1 MSDKVP
7 VFATVDPFDGMTG
20 SQPAELQNLVGGEWL
35 SESKFLD
42 YIVDPI
48 NGERFVNVPDT
59 ENVAPFI
66 AGLRSCPKTGLHN
79 PYKNTERYPA
89 LGHVCTRAAALLGQ
103 KEVTDYFTK
112 LIQRVMPKSWNQCA
126 GEVAVT
132 RVFLENFAG
141 DGVRFLARGFSNPGD
156 RTGQESRGYRWPYGP
171 VAIITPFNFP
181 LEIPALQLMGA
192 LFMGNRPL
200 LKPEVKVGAVIDQF
214 VRMLIHCGLPANDL
228 DVIHCPGKTMG
239 ALLETAKD
247 TVRLVQF
254 TGSSNVA
261 EQISRTVN
269 GAVRLEDAGFDWKI
283 IGPDFDEAWVDYVAW
298 QSDEDAYNAAGQKCS
313 AQSILFV
320 HDNWAD
326 ALLPKLGELAGRRKL
341 DDLTNGPVLTW
352 TNEQIQDHI
361 DAVLAVPG
369 AELMFGGS
377 PLSGHDIPSRYGAYE
392 PTAVRVPVD
401 AFRGEHFDLL
411 VTELFGPFQVVVT
424 YGDDDLDTVLYA
436 FERMSHHL
444 TAAVVSADP
453 VFQTRV
459 LGGNGERH
467 DLLRH
472 ACAHDR
478 RAAESLVRALWRP
491 ARRGYRY
498 TGGHPNHMERT
509 SRDHHG
515 PGGAAWRLEHAA
527 PRLISFG
534 RREPIRSPLQR
545 RG

>member
-1 MSDKVP
+1 MSNKVP
-7 VFATVDPFDGMTG
+7 TFATIDPFDGMTG
-20 SQPAELQNLVGGEWL
+20 DNPGELQNLVGGQWV
-35 SESKFLD
+35 SESRFLEK
-42 YIVDPI
+42 IVDPL
-48 NGERFVNVPDT
+48 NGQHFLRVPDT

-66 AGLRSCPKTGLHN
+66 EGLRSCPKTGLHN

-89 LGHVCTRAAALLGQ
+89 LGSVCAKASALLAEP
-103 KEVTDYFTK
+103 EVADYFTR
-112 LIQRVMPKSWNQCA
+112 LIQRVMPKSWNQCL
-126 GEVAVT
+126 GEVTVT

-171 VAIITPFNFP
+171 VAIIAPFNFP

-200 LKPEVKVGAVIDQF
+200 IKPEVKVGVVLEQF
-214 VRMLIHCGLPANDL
+214 VRLLIHCGLSPDDL
-228 DVIHCPGKTMG
+228 DVLHCPGKTMG

-247 TVRLVQF
+247 DVRLVQF
-254 TGSSNVA
+254 TGSDHVA
-261 EQISRTVN
+261 ELISRTVN
-269 GAVRLEDAGFDWKI
+269 GAVRIEDAGFDWKV
-283 IGPDFDEAWVDYVAW
+283 IGPDYDEAWLDYVAW

-326 ALLPKLGELAGRRKL
+326 ALLPKLGELAGRRRL
-341 DDLTNGPVLTW
+341 DDLTTGPVLTW
-352 TNEQIQDHI
+352 TNDQMKDHI

-377 PLSGHDIPSRYGAYE
+377 PLTGHEIPSCYGAYE

-401 AFRGEHFDLL
+401 ALRGEHFDLL

-424 YGDDDLDTVLYA
+424 YGDDDLDTVLDA

-459 LGGNGERH
+459 LGATVNGTTY
-467 DLLRH
+467 
-472 ACAHDR
+472 CGM
-478 RAAESLVRALWRP
+478 RARTTGAPQNHWFGPCGDPRGAGIGTPEAIRMTWSGHREIIMDQGALPEDWSTP
-491 ARRGYRY
+491 AL
-498 TGGHPNHMERT
+498 
-509 SRDHHG
+509 
-515 PGGAAWRLEHAA
+515 A
-527 PRLISFG
+527 
-534 RREPIRSPLQR
+534 
-545 RG
+545 